1 MKFIIYIFVCCFF
14 ANTLVKSVMNL
25 SMDKDDLTEISVDDS
40 EDDDTEEE
48 NVDSED
54 LLSLEIFSN
63 IFAPVDFD
71 LEKPLLNY
79 SKDFYTYNYS
89 KPLFAPPEFTV

>member
-25 SMDKDDLTEISVDDS
+25 SLDKDDLTEISVDDS
-40 EDDDTEEE
+40 EDDTEEE

-54 LLSLEIFSN
+54 LISLEIFPN
-63 IFAPVDFD
+63 ILAPVNFD

-79 SKDFYTYNYS
+79 SKEFYTYNYS
-89 KPLFAPPEFTV
+89 KNLFSPPEFTV

>member
-25 SMDKDDLTEISVDDS
+25 SLDKDNLTEISLDDT
-40 EDDDTEEE
+40 EDDTEEE

-54 LLSLEIFSN
+54 LLSHEIFPN

-71 LEKPLLNY
+71 LENNLLKY
-79 SKDFYTYNYS
+79 SKEFYAYNYS

>member
-40 EDDDTEEE
+40 EDDTEEE
-48 NVDSED
+48 NIDSKD
-54 LLSLEIFSN
+54 LLSLEIFPN
-63 IFAPVDFD
+63 IFDQFIYD
-71 LEKPLLNY
+71 QEKPLLNY
-79 SKDFYTYNYS
+79 SKEFYTYNYS
-89 KPLFAPPEFTV
+89 KNLFSPPEYTV

>member
-25 SMDKDDLTEISVDDS
+25 SLDKDDLTEISVDDS
-40 EDDDTEEE
+40 EDDTEEE

-54 LLSLEIFSN
+54 LLSHEIFPN
-63 IFAPVDFD
+63 IFAPVNFD

-79 SKDFYTYNYS
+79 SKEFYTYNYS
-89 KPLFAPPEFTV
+89 KNLFSPPEFTV

>member
-1 MKFIIYIFVCCFF
+1 MKFIIYIIVCCFF

-25 SMDKDDLTEISVDDS
+25 SLDKDDLTEISVDDS
-40 EDDDTEEE
+40 EDDTEEE

-54 LLSLEIFSN
+54 LLSLEIFPN
-63 IFAPVDFD
+63 ILAPVNFD

-79 SKDFYTYNYS
+79 SKEFYTYNYS
-89 KPLFAPPEFTV
+89 KNLFSPPEFTV